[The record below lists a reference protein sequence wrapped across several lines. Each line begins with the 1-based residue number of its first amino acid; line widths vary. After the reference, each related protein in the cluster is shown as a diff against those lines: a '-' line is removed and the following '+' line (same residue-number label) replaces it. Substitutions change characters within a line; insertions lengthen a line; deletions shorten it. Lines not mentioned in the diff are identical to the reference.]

1 MRRKRIGIL
10 TGGGDCPGLNAVIRA
25 VVKASLFQHNFE
37 VLGILDGY
45 AGLVENRTLPLTEAM
60 VSEILPKGGTIL
72 GTSNTA
78 DPFRYAENDADGKLK
93 VSDRSRDALAVI
105 KKLELEGLLI
115 VGGDGTQ
122 SIALKL
128 SQLGVPI
135 IGIPKTIDNDLD
147 CTDVT
152 FGFDSALAIATE
164 AVDRLHTTGESH
176 KRAMVLEVMGR
187 YTGWIALRSGMSG
200 GADVILIPEI
210 PYDVQKIRD
219 SIQARIARGKRFSL
233 IVVAEG
239 AKPLGGDV
247 VIQQTIPGSPD
258 PIRLGGIGHVV
269 AHQIQQCT
277 GIESRV
283 TVLGHLQRGGIPTT
297 FDRWLATRF
306 GVHAVALFA
315 AGQCGRMVTLRGQ
328 RIESA
333 NLADAVRHPR
343 RVNPTSEEVHAARA
357 VGTCFGD

>member
-1 MRRKRIGIL
+1 MRRKKIGIL

-25 VVKASLFQHNFE
+25 VVKASLFQHDYE
-37 VLGILDGY
+37 VIGILDGY
-45 AGLVENRTLPLTEAM
+45 TGLVENRTLPLTEAM

-78 DPFRYAENDADGKLK
+78 DPFRYAENDAAGKMTIR
-93 VSDRSRDALAVI
+93 DRSRDALAVI
-105 KKLELEGLLI
+105 KTLELEGLLI

-135 IGIPKTIDNDLD
+135 VGIPKTIDNDL
-147 CTDVT
+147 
-152 FGFDSALAIATE
+152 GMS
-164 AVDRLHTTGESH
+164 
-176 KRAMVLEVMGR
+176 
-187 YTGWIALRSGMSG
+187 IALRSGMSG
-200 GADVILIPEI
+200 GADVILIPEL
-210 PYDVQKIRD
+210 PYDIQKIRG

-239 AKPLGGDV
+239 AKPLGGEV

-269 AHQIQQCT
+269 AHQVQQCT

-306 GVHAVALFA
+306 GVHAVSLFA
-315 AGQCGRMVTLRGQ
+315 SGHFGRMVTLRGQ

-333 NLADAVRHPR
+333 NLEDAVRRPR
-343 RVNPTSEEVHAARA
+343 CVDPASEEVRAARA
-357 VGTCFGD
+357 VGTCFGN